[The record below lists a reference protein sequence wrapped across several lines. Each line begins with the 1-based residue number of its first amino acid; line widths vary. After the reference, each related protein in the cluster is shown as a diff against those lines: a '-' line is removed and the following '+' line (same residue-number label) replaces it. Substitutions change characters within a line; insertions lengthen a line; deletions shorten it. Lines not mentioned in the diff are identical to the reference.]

1 MGRTKVLPSSALC
14 SGGLQLKSGEIRQHL
29 ALRTMLALEF

>member
-14 SGGLQLKSGEIRQHL
+14 SGGLQLESGEIRQHR
-29 ALRTMLALEF
+29 ALRTILVLEF